1 MLNSK
6 KGPGN
11 LSFYLK
17 RSTGKLTIFKVV
29 GIKSDYNFTVSFVFC
44 FRVHIVFFFLI
55 WLIKMLKFKGRFRT
69 LF

>member
-1 MLNSK
+1 MLNSR

-29 GIKSDYNFTVSFVFC
+29 RIKSDYNFAVSFVFC
-44 FRVHIVFFFLI
+44 FRVHIVFFLNLAHKKVKI
-55 WLIKMLKFKGRFRT
+55 QKSV
-69 LF
+69 

>member
-1 MLNSK
+1 MLNSR

-29 GIKSDYNFTVSFVFC
+29 RIKSDYNFAVSFVFC
-44 FRVHIVFFFLI
+44 FRVHIVFFFLN
-55 WLIKMLKFKGRFRT
+55 LAHKKVKTQRSV
-69 LF
+69 

>member
-1 MLNSK
+1 MLNSR

-29 GIKSDYNFTVSFVFC
+29 RIKSDYNFAVSFVFC
-44 FRVHIVFFFLI
+44 FRVHIVFFFLNLAHKKVKI
-55 WLIKMLKFKGRFRT
+55 QRSV
-69 LF
+69 

>member
-1 MLNSK
+1 MLNSR

-29 GIKSDYNFTVSFVFC
+29 RIKSDYNFAVSFVFC
-44 FRVHIVFFFLI
+44 FRVHIVFFFLNLAHKKVKI
-55 WLIKMLKFKGRFRT
+55 RKSV
-69 LF
+69 

>member
-1 MLNSK
+1 MLNSR

-29 GIKSDYNFTVSFVFC
+29 RIKSDYNFAVSFVFC
-44 FRVHIVFFFLI
+44 FRVHIVFFFLNLAHKKVKI
-55 WLIKMLKFKGRFRT
+55 QKSV
-69 LF
+69 

>member
-1 MLNSK
+1 MLNSR

-29 GIKSDYNFTVSFVFC
+29 RIKSDYNFAVSFVFC
-44 FRVHIVFFFLI
+44 FRVHIVFLFLNLAHKKVKI
-55 WLIKMLKFKGRFRT
+55 QKSV
-69 LF
+69 